1 MKSQVDR
8 RSDSKGN
15 QCHLHGDLG
24 SRLWRRA
31 VSRILTQVHF
41 ASSSLTQGKITRM
54 PIVVLSAAQIAGVL
68 LGLAGLSYLV
78 LALRA
83 THRFRERADVVAGWH
98 PPVSVLKPLF
108 GNPLYLC
115 ECLRSFCD
123 QDWPAYEVIFGVH
136 SEDDAAVPVVQR
148 LIREYPDRSLRL
160 VVDGSLAGPN
170 RKVSN
175 LANIYKAAKHDI
187 LLLAD
192 SDLRADRNCIAAM
205 VAPLVEPSVGAVA
218 SIYKGLPI
226 GGAISNFGALFINDW
241 FAPSV
246 LVDVELR
253 GIDFVFAMSTVRRQ
267 ALEAIGGFERLAQ
280 FLADDFALGRLISRE
295 GWSVILSP
303 YACDTIVAD
312 PTFADMFRHEVRW
325 QRTERACRPF
335 DQFLS
340 VVTWPLPLLL
350 VLLLPQPNFVGLS
363 IIGLEIA
370 LRVALH
376 YQVRRS
382 FGIATPPQPWLV
394 PLRECVCFL
403 AWAVGLLGNRVRWG
417 DETFSLSEFRK
428 RIASGQ
434 P

>member
-1 MKSQVDR
+1 
-8 RSDSKGN
+8 
-15 QCHLHGDLG
+15 
-24 SRLWRRA
+24 
-31 VSRILTQVHF
+31 
-41 ASSSLTQGKITRM
+41 M
-54 PIVVLSAAQIAGVL
+54 PIVVLSAAQTAGLL

-83 THRFRERADVVAGWH
+83 TIHFHERTEVGAQWH
-98 PPVSVLKPLF
+98 PPVSVLKPVF
-108 GNPLYLC
+108 GNPPYLY

-123 QDWPAYEVIFGVH
+123 QDWPAYEVIFGAH
-136 SEDDAAVPVVQR
+136 SDDDPAVAVVRR
-148 LIREYPDRSLRL
+148 LIQEFPDRGLRL
-160 VVDGSLAGPN
+160 LIDGSLVGPN

-192 SDLRADRNCIAAM
+192 SDLRVDRHCIAAM

-218 SIYKGLPI
+218 SIYKGLPR
-226 GGAISNFGALFINDW
+226 GGSISNFGALYINDW

-267 ALEAIGGFERLAQ
+267 ALQAIGGFEYLAQ
-280 FLADDFALGRLISRE
+280 FFADDFALGRLISRK
-295 GWSVILSP
+295 GWSVVLSP
-303 YACDTIVAD
+303 YACDTVVSD
-312 PTFADMFRHEVRW
+312 HTFADMFRHEVRW

-335 DQFLS
+335 NQFMS

-350 VLLLPQPNFVGLS
+350 VLLLPQLSIVGLS
-363 IIGLEIA
+363 IISLEIA
-370 LRVALH
+370 LRIALH

-382 FGIATPPQPWLV
+382 FRVETPPQPWLV

-403 AWAVGLLGNRVRWG
+403 AWAVSLFGSRIRWG
-417 DETFSLSEFRK
+417 YETFSLSEFRK
-428 RIASGQ
+428 RMSTGSNRL
-434 P
+434 